1 MVPSPAVALT
11 VTLPVRVAPAAGAA
25 PAAAAIAPARAA
37 APSSAA
43 PRLARIVSDLLAGM
57 PGGLASMLISLSARV
72 VAAGTPRC
80 GGVRR
85 SASIR
90 AYGKLDGLSSAAR
103 PPPAPVPAQTT
114 RPLQNGQFRASAA
127 IPGAEAAERGVKCNQ
142 AVGAA
147 SAGGARLWRRRGRRV
162 TGGLRAR
169 GYA

>member
-80 GGVRR
+80 GGGRR

-90 AYGKLDGLSSAAR
+90 AYRKLDGRSRAAR
-103 PPPAPVPAQTT
+103 
-114 RPLQNGQFRASAA
+114 
-127 IPGAEAAERGVKCNQ
+127 RGVKCGQ

-147 SAGGARLWRRRGRRV
+147 SRGGARLWRRRGGRV

-169 GYA
+169 G